1 LIVLANANRRSSE
14 VWRIPADMNES
25 KSTLPKVGWREIAA
39 EFLGTAFLLA
49 GVVGSGIM
57 AERLAQGNVALA
69 LLANSLATGALLVAL
84 ILAFG
89 PTSGAHFNPVVTLAE
104 AIFGRLSWKTVPSYL
119 MAQIFG
125 GLLGVAAANR
135 MFDLPLFVFSRHVRT
150 GGGQWMGEFVA
161 TLGLLLVIVSCAK
174 GKPTAVPYAVGS
186 YITAAYWF
194 TSSTS
199 FANPAVTIA
208 RCVTDTFA
216 GIRPQDVMGF
226 ILAQM
231 AGTAAAVLLCWFWGK
246 TPQGEPAGAIG
257 RQPAVGASGLK

>member
-1 LIVLANANRRSSE
+1 MANANRRSRE
-14 VWRIPADMNES
+14 VRRTPADMSEP
-25 KSTLPKVGWREIAA
+25 KSVLPRAGWHEVVA
-39 EFLGTAFLLA
+39 EMLGTAFLLA

-57 AERLAQGNVALA
+57 AERLAQGNMALA
-69 LLANSLATGALLVAL
+69 LLANALATGALLVAL
-84 ILAFG
+84 IFTFG
-89 PTSGAHFNPVVTLAE
+89 PTSGAHFNPAVTLTE
-104 AIFGRLSWKTVPSYL
+104 AIFGRVSWKTVPVYV

-161 TLGLLLVIVSCAK
+161 TVGLLLVIVSCAK
-174 GKPTAVPYAVGS
+174 SKPTAVPFAVGS

-216 GIRPQDVMGF
+216 GIRPQDVTGF

-231 AGTAAAVLLCWFWGK
+231 AGTAAAVLLCWFWSN
-246 TPQGEPAGAIG
+246 TPQGEPTADTGSQRSA
-257 RQPAVGASGLK
+257 RPD

>member
-1 LIVLANANRRSSE
+1 
-14 VWRIPADMNES
+14 M
-25 KSTLPKVGWREIAA
+25 GA
-39 EFLGTAFLLA
+39 ELLGTAFLLA

-57 AERLAQGNVALA
+57 AERLAQGNVVLV

-84 ILAFG
+84 ILTFG
-89 PTSGAHFNPVVTLAE
+89 PTSGAHFNPVVTLTE
-104 AIFGRLSWKTVPSYL
+104 AISGRFSWKAVPSYL
-119 MAQIFG
+119 VAQIFG
-125 GLLGVAAANR
+125 GLLGVATANR
-135 MFDLPLFVFSRHVRT
+135 MFDLPLFVLSRHVRT
-150 GGGQWMGEFVA
+150 GGGQWIGEFVA

-174 GKPTAVPYAVGS
+174 RKPAAVPYAVGS

-216 GIRPQDVMGF
+216 GIRPRDVTGF

-231 AGTAAAVLLCWFWGK
+231 AGTAAAVLLCSFWDK
-246 TPQGEPAGAIG
+246 TSQAEPTMDTSSSEP
-257 RQPAVGASGLK
+257 PA

>member
-1 LIVLANANRRSSE
+1 MANANRRSRE
-14 VWRIPADMNES
+14 VRRIQADIS
-25 KSTLPKVGWREIAA
+25 KPKSARPRAGWREVSA
-39 EFLGTAFLLA
+39 ELLGTAFLLA

-57 AERLAQGNVALA
+57 AERLSQGNVALA

-89 PTSGAHFNPVVTLAE
+89 PTSGAHFNPAVTLTE
-104 AIFGRLSWKTVPSYL
+104 AIFGRFPWKTVPSYL

-161 TLGLLLVIVSCAK
+161 TLGLLLVIVSCAER
-174 GKPTAVPYAVGS
+174 KPAAVPYAVGS

-208 RCVTDTFA
+208 RCVSDTFA
-216 GIRPQDVMGF
+216 GIRPQDVAGF

-231 AGTAAAVLLCWFWGK
+231 GGTAAAVLLRWFWGK
-246 TPQGEPAGAIG
+246 TPQGEPAGDTSS
-257 RQPAVGASGLK
+257 QPATGATGFE